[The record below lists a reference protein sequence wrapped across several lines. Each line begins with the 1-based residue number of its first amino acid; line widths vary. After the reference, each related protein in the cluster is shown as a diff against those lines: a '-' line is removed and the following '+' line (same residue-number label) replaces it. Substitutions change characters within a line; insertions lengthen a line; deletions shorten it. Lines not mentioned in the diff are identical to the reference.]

1 MHRKSPPDSC
11 FAVTATAMFY
21 FAKSRQ
27 DSCLGCLTS
36 CWGPEPGIHFV
47 LERKKITAKLEN
59 YSNKILFFIFQSE
72 LVSWL
77 AEEMSQQGLDVDQ
90 LDIASNSPLHLAAKH
105 GCTTSAAALLHFGTQ
120 VTLKVTYLFCFI
132 YR

>member
-1 MHRKSPPDSC
+1 M
-11 FAVTATAMFY
+11 
-21 FAKSRQ
+21 
-27 DSCLGCLTS
+27 
-36 CWGPEPGIHFV
+36 
-47 LERKKITAKLEN
+47 AKLEN

-120 VTLKVTYLFCFI
+120 VTLKVTYFKFYIKVRRVVEFLRHSCLKTNSDMSAKTRVAKDSMENHTHTRI
-132 YR
+132 EEKDGQTRVRQSVSA

>member
-1 MHRKSPPDSC
+1 M
-11 FAVTATAMFY
+11 
-21 FAKSRQ
+21 
-27 DSCLGCLTS
+27 
-36 CWGPEPGIHFV
+36 
-47 LERKKITAKLEN
+47 AKLYN

-120 VTLKVTYLFCFI
+120 VTLKVTYFNSILRQWSLIKVRRVFEFLTCGNNI
-132 YR
+132 N

>member
-1 MHRKSPPDSC
+1 M
-11 FAVTATAMFY
+11 
-21 FAKSRQ
+21 
-27 DSCLGCLTS
+27 
-36 CWGPEPGIHFV
+36 
-47 LERKKITAKLEN
+47 AKLEN
-59 YSNKILFFIFQSE
+59 YSNKILLFILQSE

-120 VTLKVTYLFCFI
+120 VTLKVTYFKFYIKVRRVFEFLTCGNNI
-132 YR
+132 S

>member
-1 MHRKSPPDSC
+1 MKTFC
-11 FAVTATAMFY
+11 F
-21 FAKSRQ
+21 R
-27 DSCLGCLTS
+27 
-36 CWGPEPGIHFV
+36 E
-47 LERKKITAKLEN
+47 KKNLMAKLYN

-120 VTLKVTYLFCFI
+120 VTLKVTYFICFI
-132 YR
+132 

>member
-1 MHRKSPPDSC
+1 M
-11 FAVTATAMFY
+11 
-21 FAKSRQ
+21 
-27 DSCLGCLTS
+27 
-36 CWGPEPGIHFV
+36 
-47 LERKKITAKLEN
+47 AKLEN

-120 VTLKVTYLFCFI
+120 VTLKVTYFKFYIKVRRVVEFLRHSCLKTNSDMSAEARVAKI
-132 YR
+132 SDGKSYTHRKVT

>member
-1 MHRKSPPDSC
+1 M
-11 FAVTATAMFY
+11 TN
-21 FAKSRQ
+21 
-27 DSCLGCLTS
+27 
-36 CWGPEPGIHFV
+36 
-47 LERKKITAKLEN
+47 LEK

-105 GCTTSAAALLHFGTQ
+105 GCTTTAAALLHFGTQ
-120 VTLKVTYLFCFI
+120 VTLKVTYFNFI
-132 YR
+132 

>member
-1 MHRKSPPDSC
+1 M
-11 FAVTATAMFY
+11 
-21 FAKSRQ
+21 
-27 DSCLGCLTS
+27 
-36 CWGPEPGIHFV
+36 
-47 LERKKITAKLEN
+47 AKLEN

-120 VTLKVTYLFCFI
+120 VTLKVTYFNFTLRSGGLLGF
-132 YR
+132 